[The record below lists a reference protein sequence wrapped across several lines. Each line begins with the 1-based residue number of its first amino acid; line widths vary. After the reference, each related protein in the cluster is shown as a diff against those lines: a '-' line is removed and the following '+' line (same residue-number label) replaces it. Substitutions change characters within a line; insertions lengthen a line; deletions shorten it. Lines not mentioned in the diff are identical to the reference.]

1 MGFPGGAVV
10 KNPSANAGDV
20 RDAGSNS
27 ESGRFSG
34 EGNPTHPSILAWET
48 SWREESA
55 YSSWGHKTV
64 DSVLNLLFQGLTSF

>member
-10 KNPSANAGDV
+10 KNPSASAGDI
-20 RDAGSNS
+20 RDAGSNP

-34 EGNPTHPSILAWET
+34 EGNATHPSILAWEI

-55 YSSWGHKTV
+55 YSSWGHKAV